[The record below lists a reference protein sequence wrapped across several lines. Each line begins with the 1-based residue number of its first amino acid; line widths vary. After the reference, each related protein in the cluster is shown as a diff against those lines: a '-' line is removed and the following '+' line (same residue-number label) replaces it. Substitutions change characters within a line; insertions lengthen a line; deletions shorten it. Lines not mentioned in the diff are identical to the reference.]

1 MHSGAHRCTGQRAK
15 ALRRAS
21 DASRAGFSLLEV
33 LVAIMMLVLV
43 YAIAIPSLASTRVRA
58 AVHNSKHV
66 VLSSISLARSAAI
79 RFGRPAVLRLDS
91 QGDRIWV
98 EVDTSMVAGGP
109 KDTLNLVNLRQELD
123 VDLKSNR
130 SSVCF
135 NGRGIG
141 TTGAACPWPGGMII
155 ISSGSRADTVFI
167 SPVGRVVT
175 R

>member
-1 MHSGAHRCTGQRAK
+1 M
-15 ALRRAS
+15 ALRKTSEAS
-21 DASRAGFSLLEV
+21 TAGFSLLEA
-33 LVAIMMLVLV
+33 LIAIMLLVLV

-66 VLSSISLARSAAI
+66 VLSSISLARSSAI

-98 EVDTSMVAGGP
+98 EVDTALVAGGA
-109 KDTLNLVNLRQELD
+109 KDTLNLVDLGRELD

-141 TTGAACPWPGGMII
+141 TASATCPSPGAMII
-155 ISSGSRADTVFI
+155 VASGSRSDTVFV
-167 SPVGRVVT
+167 SPVGRAVT